1 MRALQGGEEG
11 KKEHGQCIGQ
21 NRLSVR
27 IRCDKIEGMFRHS
40 AQKHVPE
47 HAIHVA
53 TALTEDLSMAVEKSN
68 IGLDTRGTAMT
79 Q

>member
-1 MRALQGGEEG
+1 MVRTV
-11 KKEHGQCIGQ
+11 
-21 NRLSVR
+21 RRVR
-27 IRCDKIEGMFRHS
+27 IRCDKIEGMFRQS

-53 TALTEDLSMAVEKSN
+53 IDLTADLSMAVEKSD
-68 IGLDTRGTAMT
+68 IGLDTRGNAMT

>member
-1 MRALQGGEEG
+1 
-11 KKEHGQCIGQ
+11 
-21 NRLSVR
+21 
-27 IRCDKIEGMFRHS
+27 MFRQS

-53 TALTEDLSMAVEKSN
+53 IDLTADLSMAVEKSD
-68 IGLDTRGTAMT
+68 IGLDTRGNAMT